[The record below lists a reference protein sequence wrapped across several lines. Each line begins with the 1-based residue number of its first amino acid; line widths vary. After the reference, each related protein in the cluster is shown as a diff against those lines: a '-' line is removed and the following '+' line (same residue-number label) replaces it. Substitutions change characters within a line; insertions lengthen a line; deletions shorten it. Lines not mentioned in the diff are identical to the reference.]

1 MRSAREDPLTEN
13 PAGAKIAVH
22 TGYNEQD
29 GSDYIA
35 KKVLEEVAAGRK
47 YSDFAV
53 LYRMNSQSNILEKM
67 FVKSGVPY
75 RIIGGLRF
83 YERKEIRDMIAYL
96 SVINNPTDEM
106 RLRRIINQPKRSIG
120 DKTIAQASEMAA
132 TLGESLF
139 DVICHADSYEPL
151 KRTAPKLLQFAE
163 LMQSLIEASN
173 DPDVSLNDLYHLI

>member
-1 MRSAREDPLTEN
+1 
-13 PAGAKIAVH
+13 
-22 TGYNEQD
+22 
-29 GSDYIA
+29 
-35 KKVLEEVAAGRK
+35 
-47 YSDFAV
+47 
-53 LYRMNSQSNILEKM
+53 MNSQSNILEKM

-120 DKTIAQASEMAA
+120 DKTIAQASEIAA

-139 DVICHADSYEPL
+139 DVICHAD
-151 KRTAPKLLQFAE
+151 
-163 LMQSLIEASN
+163 
-173 DPDVSLNDLYHLI
+173 